1 MAMWFGKG
9 VHWVL
14 AGDLMQRGSESTV
27 RSREDVE
34 SALSLSA
41 DEVAYVWLA
50 HNYRVPPRIH
60 NLASR
65 LRRAVLPE
73 SRDSDSVS

>member
-1 MAMWFGKG
+1 MRSWEDM
-9 VHWVL
+9 
-14 AGDLMQRGSESTV
+14 ES
-27 RSREDVE
+27 S
-34 SALSLSA
+34 LSLSA
-41 DEVAYVWLA
+41 GEVAYVWLA

-60 NLASR
+60 NLANR